1 MSAAGMSPQA
11 PVCYYFDE
19 HVLGAIVPYLRRYS
33 IDVLTAYEAGRA
45 NQQIPDAEQLTYAT
59 EQGRVLVSRDK
70 HFLNPHVVPQIATR
84 QHAGIVCL
92 RRDASI
98 GDQARYLRYLA
109 ETATMES
116 LAGQIS
122 YYQPIPRGLFDDD

>member
-45 NQQIPDAEQLTYAT
+45 NPEEWVKQALDAPDRTDNPVDGTAHYIKAIPEHG
-59 EQGRVLVSRDK
+59 GR
-70 HFLNPHVVPQIATR
+70 FLRVVVNPTVTPRRIAT
-84 QHAGIVCL
+84 VFFD
-92 RRDASI
+92 RRL
-98 GDQARYLRYLA
+98 GR
-109 ETATMES
+109 
-116 LAGQIS
+116 
-122 YYQPIPRGLFDDD
+122 PP